1 MLIDHL
7 NRQLREREAQALRR
21 QRRIAESPCA
31 PHQRVSVGDAPAREL
46 LAVAANLVG
55 KLVAMQDQRTMTPAE
70 AMEIVAMNIEH
81 GNKQVLDQLAASR
94 GSV

>member
-1 MLIDHL
+1 MSFHQAKPEHEILYLDICQMLSKH
-7 NRQLREREAQALRR
+7 
-21 QRRIAESPCA
+21 
-31 PHQRVSVGDAPAREL
+31 GDLPAREL